1 MRHWTDRRQR
11 SSRPPACRVFRQ
23 AHYRLATSACSA
35 MTSRGRLRAKQE
47 EDRED
52 LMLKM
57 TGAVLAAGLTFAA
70 PAFAADAPAE
80 IKIGTIYAS
89 SGRYASISMPV
100 YSGLKLWIDQKNA
113 EGGVYV
119 KAFDKKIPVKLVSY
133 DDQSNTA
140 TASTLYNQLI
150 TQDKVDLLVA
160 DSGSV
165 LTAPAV
171 AIARDHKMFL
181 FDQTGTGASFFSK
194 DNPYIALM
202 ADPVSTVW
210 PKPVADFVS
219 HDGPGLGIKKIAI
232 LYSTN
237 EFTSTQAN
245 AFRKFVKDSGAPIE
259 IVYDQGIPT
268 ETTNYTVI
276 INNISNAQPDAV
288 LHFGYAPNDI
298 AFLRNVQD
306 VGTKFKMLFCI
317 YPGIETE
324 LLEKNVGAKGL
335 ENVFTYVPSS
345 EIKYDVNFGMNLDQ
359 FKETWKKKYTDGK
372 VEFGFNSVAGYT
384 TGLIMEKAM
393 SVATSM
399 DQMELRKATFSLSNQ
414 LKTLD
419 GTFALDEMGGQIGEL
434 TPLGQLVVDEHEHI
448 KFVSIYPHETAT
460 GKPVYPAP

>member
-1 MRHWTDRRQR
+1 MIKK
-11 SSRPPACRVFRQ
+11 S
-23 AHYRLATSACSA
+23 
-35 MTSRGRLRAKQE
+35 
-47 EDRED
+47 
-52 LMLKM
+52 
-57 TGAVLAAGLTFAA
+57 LAALAVAATFAA
-70 PAFAADAPAE
+70 PAFAADAPSE
-80 IKIGTIYAS
+80 IKIGTLYAS
-89 SGRYASISMPV
+89 SGRFASISMPV
-100 YSGLKLWIDQKNA
+100 YSALKLWADQKNA

-119 KAFDKKIPVKLVSY
+119 KAFDKKLAVKLVSY

-171 AIARDHKMFL
+171 AIARDHKTFL
-181 FDQTGTGASFFSK
+181 FNQTGTGASFFSK

-210 PKPVADFVS
+210 PKPVADFIT
-219 HDGPGLGIKKIAI
+219 HDGPALGIKKIAI
-232 LYSTN
+232 LYATN
-237 EFTSTQAN
+237 EFTGTQAN

-259 IVYDQGIPT
+259 IVYDQGVPT

-276 INNISNAQPDAV
+276 INNISNADPDAV
-288 LHFGYAPNDI
+288 ITFGYAPNDI

-306 VGTKFKMLFCI
+306 VGVNFKMLFAI
-317 YPGIETE
+317 YPGLETE

-335 ENVFTYVPSS
+335 EHVWTYVPPS
-345 EIKYDVNFGMNLDQ
+345 ELDYPANFGMTMKDY
-359 FKETWKKKYTDGK
+359 KAAWEKAYPDGK
-372 VEFGFNSVAGYT
+372 IEFGFNAVAGYT
-384 TGLIMEKAM
+384 TALLIEKTL
-393 SVATSM
+393 SVATSL
-399 DQMELRKATFSLSNQ
+399 DQMELRKAVFSLSGQ

-419 GTFALDEMGGQIGEL
+419 GTFELDEMGGQIGEL
-434 TPLGQLVVDEHEHI
+434 TPLGQLTLDDHGHV

>member
-1 MRHWTDRRQR
+1 M
-11 SSRPPACRVFRQ
+11 
-23 AHYRLATSACSA
+23 
-35 MTSRGRLRAKQE
+35 MKQV
-47 EDRED
+47 
-52 LMLKM
+52 MAAV
-57 TGAVLAAGLTFAA
+57 TGAVLFAGA
-70 PAFAADAPAE
+70 AFAADAPAE
-80 IKIGTIYAS
+80 IKIGTLYAS

-100 YSGLKLWIDQKNA
+100 HSALKLWVDQKNA

-119 KAFDKKIPVKLVSY
+119 KAFDKKIPIKLVAY

-140 TASTLYNQLI
+140 TAATLYNQLV

-171 AIARDHKMFL
+171 TIARDHKMFL

-202 ADPVSTVW
+202 ADPVSTIW
-210 PKPVADFVS
+210 PKPIADFIT
-219 HDGPGLGIKKIAI
+219 HDGPGLGIKRVAL

-237 EFTSTQAN
+237 EFTGTQAN
-245 AFRKFVKDSGAPIE
+245 AVRKFIKDAGAPIE

-268 ETTNYTVI
+268 ETTNYTVL
-276 INNISNAQPDAV
+276 INNILATEPDAV
-288 LHFGYAPNDI
+288 IHLGYAPNDI

-306 VGTKFKMLFCI
+306 VGAKFKMLFCI
-317 YPGIETE
+317 YPGLETD

-335 ENVFTYVPSS
+335 QHVFTYVPPQ
-345 EIKYDVNFGMNLDQ
+345 ELDYPVNFGMKMAD
-359 FKETWKKKYTDGK
+359 FRKAWDDKYNSGK

-384 TGLIMEKAM
+384 TALVIEKTL
-393 SVATSM
+393 SVASSL
-399 DQMELRKATFSLSNQ
+399 DQMELRKAVFSLSGQ

-419 GTFALDEMGGQIGEL
+419 GTFALDEMGGQVGEL
-434 TPLGQLVVDEHEHI
+434 TPLGQLELDDHGHI

-460 GKPVYPAP
+460 GKPVYPRP

>member
-1 MRHWTDRRQR
+1 MF
-11 SSRPPACRVFRQ
+11 RV
-23 AHYRLATSACSA
+23 
-35 MTSRGRLRAKQE
+35 M
-47 EDRED
+47 
-52 LMLKM
+52 
-57 TGAVLAAGLTFAA
+57 GAALAAGLTLAA

-80 IKIGTIYAS
+80 IKIGTLYAS
-89 SGRYASISMPV
+89 SGRFASISMPV
-100 YSGLKLWIDQKNA
+100 FTGLKIWADQKNS

-119 KAFDKKIPVKLVSY
+119 KAFDKKIPLKLVAY

-140 TASTLYNQLI
+140 TAATLYNQLV

-210 PKPVADFVS
+210 PKPIADFIT
-219 HDGPGLGIKKIAI
+219 HDGPALGIKKVAI

-237 EFTSTQAN
+237 EFTGTQAN

-259 IVYDQGIPT
+259 IVYDQGVPT

-276 INNISNAQPDAV
+276 INNINNANPDAV
-288 LHFGYAPNDI
+288 IHLGYAPNDI
-298 AFLRNVQD
+298 AFLRNLQD
-306 VGTKFKMLFCI
+306 VGLKFKMLFCI

-324 LLEKNVGAKGL
+324 LLEKNVGEKGL
-335 ENVFTYVPSS
+335 EHVFTYVPSS
-345 EIKYDVNFGMNLDQ
+345 ELDYPVEFGMNLKQ
-359 FKETWKKKYTDGK
+359 YRATWDKVNADGK
-372 VEFGFNSVAGYT
+372 VEFGFNAVAGYT
-384 TGLIMEKAM
+384 TGLVLEKTL
-393 SVATSM
+393 SVATSL
-399 DQMELRKATFSLSNQ
+399 DQMELRNAVFSLSGK

-434 TPLGQLVVDEHEHI
+434 TPLGQLALDDQGHL
-448 KFVSIYPHETAT
+448 KFISIYPHETAT

>member
-1 MRHWTDRRQR
+1 MFK
-11 SSRPPACRVFRQ
+11 V
-23 AHYRLATSACSA
+23 
-35 MTSRGRLRAKQE
+35 
-47 EDRED
+47 
-52 LMLKM
+52 
-57 TGAVLAAGLTFAA
+57 TGAVLVAGLGLATQ
-70 PAFAADAPAE
+70 AFAADAPAE
-80 IKIGTIYAS
+80 IKIGTLYAS
-89 SGRYASISMPV
+89 SGRFASISMPV
-100 YSGLKLWIDQKNA
+100 YSALKLWVEQKNA
-113 EGGVYV
+113 DGGVYV
-119 KAFDKKIPVKLVSY
+119 KAFDKKLPVKLVSY

-210 PKPVADFVS
+210 PKPVADFIT
-219 HDGPGLGIKKIAI
+219 HDGPALGIKKVAM
-232 LYSTN
+232 LYATN

-245 AFRKFVKDSGAPIE
+245 AFRKFVKESGAPIE
-259 IVYDQGIPT
+259 IVYDQGVPT

-276 INNISNAQPDAV
+276 INNISNTEPDAV
-288 LHFGYAPNDI
+288 IHFGYAPNDI

-306 VGTKFKMLFCI
+306 VGVKFKMQFAI
-317 YPGIETE
+317 YAGIETE

-335 ENVFTYVPSS
+335 EHVWTYVPPS
-345 EIKYDVNFGMNLDQ
+345 ELDYTAEFGMSMKDYRAA
-359 FKETWKKKYTDGK
+359 WDKKYSDGK
-372 VEFGFNSVAGYT
+372 IDFGFNAVAGYT
-384 TGLIMEKAM
+384 TALVIEKTL
-393 SVATSM
+393 SVATSL
-399 DQMELRKATFSLSNQ
+399 DQMELRRAVFSLSGK

-434 TPLGQLVVDEHEHI
+434 TPLGQLVLDDHGHV

>member
-1 MRHWTDRRQR
+1 MIRK
-11 SSRPPACRVFRQ
+11 A
-23 AHYRLATSACSA
+23 AAA
-35 MTSRGRLRAKQE
+35 
-47 EDRED
+47 
-52 LMLKM
+52 
-57 TGAVLAAGLTFAA
+57 LAAMVLTTQ
-70 PAFAADAPAE
+70 AFAADAPAE
-80 IKIGTIYAS
+80 IKIGTLYAS

-100 YSGLKLWIDQKNA
+100 HSALKLWVEQKNA
-113 EGGVYV
+113 EGGVFV
-119 KAFDKKIPVKLVSY
+119 KAFDKKIPIKLVAY

-140 TASTLYNQLI
+140 TAATLYNQLV

-171 AIARDHKMFL
+171 TIARDHKMFL

-202 ADPVSTVW
+202 SDPVSTIW
-210 PKPVADFVS
+210 PKPVADFIT
-219 HDGPGLGIKKIAI
+219 HDGPGLGIKKVAI

-237 EFTSTQAN
+237 EFTGTQAN
-245 AFRKFVKDSGAPIE
+245 AVRKFIKDSGAPIE

-276 INNISNAQPDAV
+276 INNILAKEPDAV
-288 LHFGYAPNDI
+288 IHLGYAPNDI

-306 VGTKFKMLFCI
+306 VGAKFKMLFCI
-317 YPGIETE
+317 YPGLETE

-335 ENVFTYVPSS
+335 QHVFTYVPPQ
-345 EIKYDVNFGMNLDQ
+345 ELEYPVNFGMKMAD
-359 FKETWKKKYTDGK
+359 FKKAWDAKYKDGK
-372 VEFGFNSVAGYT
+372 IEFGFNSVAGYT
-384 TGLIMEKAM
+384 TALVIEKTL
-393 SVATSM
+393 SVATSL
-399 DQMELRKATFSLSNQ
+399 DQMELRKAVFSLSGN

-434 TPLGQLVVDEHEHI
+434 TPLGQLELNEHGHI

-460 GKPVYPAP
+460 GKPVYPRP